1 MKLFFGLNPTPNQIS
16 EMNLKAG
23 SPRSFSDD
31 APKPSQRNPRP
42 APTPSPS
49 VQPRPSTPRNNA
61 TAPSTPSSTP
71 FGAER
76 PAAVNP
82 TAAAAADIASR
93 FGAESPA
100 DTPKTQT
107 APPVAPRSDSPKP
120 PAGGIPFVPPP
131 SPSRSTAADS
141 GQSSSAKPETD
152 KSHVAMP
159 SDANPQPSPAA
170 AEAPKPPSPNSE
182 MEKMRE
188 ELERMRAELE
198 KYKQPAATQQNTE
211 INPQE
216 AKASDIPLPPPLPKQ
231 ENSPKRQETPTEAIP
246 AVLVDDNA
254 YDGNATIQ
262 LKAYSGKTMTITGD
276 TIVNFSNTRTLN
288 GDDFQYLD
296 HNEQY
301 RISRQGSKWIIT
313 PGMNT
318 KNATM
323 LNYLP
328 LTGPEVLEDEDTISV
343 SIPGSNVH
351 KMMLTVKFM
360 S

>member
-16 EMNLKAG
+16 ELNLKAG
-23 SPRSFSDD
+23 SPRSFADD
-31 APKPSQRNPRP
+31 APKASQRISRP
-42 APTPSPS
+42 APTPRPS
-49 VQPRPSTPRNNA
+49 VQPRPSASRNNVS
-61 TAPSTPSSTP
+61 APSAAPSVTPIG
-71 FGAER
+71 GAR
-76 PAAVNP
+76 PSAVNP
-82 TAAAAADIASR
+82 TATGAAADIASR
-93 FGAESPA
+93 FGAASSA

-107 APPVAPRSDSPKP
+107 TPPVPPRGDSPKP
-120 PAGGIPFVPPP
+120 PVDGIPFVPPP
-131 SPSRSTAADS
+131 TAAAAE
-141 GQSSSAKPETD
+141 SSQASSVPKMDTAP
-152 KSHVAMP
+152 VAMP
-159 SDANPQPSPAA
+159 SDAKPSSSPAA
-170 AEAPKPPSPNSE
+170 AEAPKPPPPNPE

-188 ELERMRAELE
+188 ELERMKAELE
-198 KYKQPAATQQNTE
+198 KYKQPAVTQQDTD
-211 INPQE
+211 IYPQE
-216 AKASDIPLPPPLPKQ
+216 AKASDIPQPPPLPKQ
-231 ENSPKRQETPTEAIP
+231 ETTTQRQEPQTEAIP
-246 AVLVDDNA
+246 AVLVDDGDNNGGWA
-254 YDGNATIQ
+254 IQ
-262 LKAYSGKTMTITGD
+262 LQAYGGKTMTITGD

-328 LTGPEVLEDEDTISV
+328 LTGPAVLEDEDTISI

-351 KMMLTVKFM
+351 KMMLTVKIM